1 MGETPMPI
9 LRRVASGEMG
19 GTKTIQGPGPNG
31 AGGSGARGAG
41 PGPNG
46 AGPNP
51 GPNGA
56 GGALVALIEAMRP
69 AHWIKNAFVVA
80 PIVFA
85 NLIGSMEAW
94 GLCAA
99 AVAAFCLLSSSVYL
113 INDVCDRRLDR
124 AHPSKRNRPIASG
137 RLSPAAALLAA
148 VVLLAAG
155 LAIAA
160 GVCVLHRGRATSFH
174 GWGLLVWSGAY
185 FLLNLAY
192 STWLKRKIIIDVII
206 VALGFVLRAMAGA
219 AAIDGAA
226 GIAVPISPWLVV
238 CTLTLCLFIAL
249 TKRRYEVT
257 ELSPAEAAAARPANA
272 GYDARDLEYMQTVS
286 TAMAIL
292 TYCLYCLAPATVHR
306 IGSANMVWTIPLVI
320 YGMFR
325 YNVRSRLIGKGDP
338 VSILMRD
345 RIMWLVLVLY
355 VLLAA
360 LVIQHGRLPA
370 VRYLLDTGVAGT

>member
-1 MGETPMPI
+1 MGSTE
-9 LRRVASGEMG
+9 
-19 GTKTIQGPGPNG
+19 TIQGPDPGGP
-31 AGGSGARGAG
+31 
-41 PGPNG
+41 
-46 AGPNP
+46 
-51 GPNGA
+51 
-56 GGALVALIEAMRP
+56 GGALGALIEAMRP
-69 AHWIKNAFVVA
+69 THWVKNAFVVA

-85 NLIGSMEAW
+85 NLIGSPEAW
-94 GLCAA
+94 LLCLA
-99 AVAAFCLLSSSVYL
+99 AVAVFCLLSSSVYL
-113 INDVCDRRLDR
+113 INDVCDRQLDR

-137 RLSPAAALLAA
+137 RLSPAAALIAA
-148 VVLLAAG
+148 GVLLAAG

-160 GVCVLHRGRATSFH
+160 GVCAEHHAGTRALH
-174 GWGLLVWSGAY
+174 GWGLLVWAGAY

-219 AAIDGAA
+219 AAI
-226 GIAVPISPWLVV
+226 AVPVSPWLVV

-249 TKRRYEVT
+249 TKRRYEVM

-325 YNVRSRLIGKGDP
+325 YNVLSRRIGKGDP
-338 VSILMRD
+338 VAVLMRD
-345 RIMWLVLVLY
+345 RVMWLVLAAY
-355 VLLAA
+355 VVMAA
-360 LVIQHGRLPA
+360 LVIQYGGRSA
-370 VRYLLDTGVAGT
+370 VRGLLDAGFGGT

>member
-1 MGETPMPI
+1 MSRP
-9 LRRVASGEMG
+9 
-19 GTKTIQGPGPNG
+19 KTMQGPG
-31 AGGSGARGAG
+31 
-41 PGPNG
+41 
-46 AGPNP
+46 
-51 GPNGA
+51 
-56 GGALVALIEAMRP
+56 GGALGALIEAMRP
-69 AHWIKNAFVVA
+69 THWVKNAFVVA

-85 NLIGSMEAW
+85 NLIASGEAW

-113 INDVCDRRLDR
+113 INDVCDRQLDR
-124 AHPSKRNRPIASG
+124 VHPSKRNRPIASG
-137 RLSPAAALLAA
+137 RLSPAAAIVAA
-148 VVLLAAG
+148 VVLAAAG

-160 GVCVLHRGRATSFH
+160 AVCMMHRQGTRALH

-192 STWLKRKIIIDVII
+192 STWLKRKVIIDVII

-226 GIAVPISPWLVV
+226 GVAVPVSPWLVV

-272 GYDARDLEYMQTVS
+272 SYNPRDLEYMQTVS

-325 YNVRSRLIGKGDP
+325 YNVLSRSLGKGDP

-345 RIMWLVLVLY
+345 RVMWLVLAAY
-355 VLLAA
+355 VVMAA
-360 LVIQHGRLPA
+360 LVISYGRLPA
-370 VRYLLDTGVAGT
+370 VRGLLDTGASGA

>member
-1 MGETPMPI
+1 
-9 LRRVASGEMG
+9 V
-19 GTKTIQGPGPNG
+19 
-31 AGGSGARGAG
+31 
-41 PGPNG
+41 
-46 AGPNP
+46 
-51 GPNGA
+51 
-56 GGALVALIEAMRP
+56 
-69 AHWIKNAFVVA
+69 
-80 PIVFA
+80 
-85 NLIGSMEAW
+85 
-94 GLCAA
+94 
-99 AVAAFCLLSSSVYL
+99 FCLLSSSVYL
-113 INDVCDRRLDR
+113 INDVCDRQLDR

-137 RLSPAAALLAA
+137 RLSPAAALVAA
-148 VVLLAAG
+148 GVLLAAA

-160 GVCVLHRGRATSFH
+160 VICAEHRAGASSLH

-219 AAIDGAA
+219 AAIDGA
-226 GIAVPISPWLVV
+226 GGVAVPVSPWLVV

-257 ELSPAEAAAARPANA
+257 ELSPDEAAAARPANA
-272 GYDARDLEYMQTVS
+272 GYDARDIEHMQTVS

-325 YNVRSRLIGKGDP
+325 YNVLSRRSGKGDP
-338 VSILMRD
+338 VSLLMRD
-345 RIMWLVLVLY
+345 RVMWLVLAAYMLM
-355 VLLAA
+355 AA
-360 LVIQHGRLPA
+360 LVIQYGGRPA
-370 VRYLLDTGVAGT
+370 VRDVLDAGFGGT